1 MPDLDLSMPE
11 FKVPG
16 VPGYTPPFG
25 TKKSDGEPLTTE
37 EVIKNMELLGAG
49 DVQTV
54 NIDKEA
60 TSATYNIP
68 NLMSDVV
75 FFKPSFHSSGLGSL
89 TLKIGKAREG
99 VRMLI
104 DVHSIANLNL
114 RINLASPMVDKT
126 FSVFGLNSWLIT
138 YVGGTFVVQPAD
150 ALDNNGRLKMYAER
164 LATQVAVAG
173 CTLGKN
179 LGDLF
184 DAKDFGD
191 FLSAIHKFSQDK
203 DHNIQIGDYYDIPS
217 MTLEGNTISG
227 QNSNHRLRI
236 VVSGYNLFNRFNSLG
251 FSAQFLWTFQNVVFQ
266 KLMRQDGGNT
276 GYADS
281 YLHSF
286 LTTTFYQALFTA
298 SNNSPW
304 FFQTKRLLSTKN
316 NFTTQNCVV
325 FLPCEQEIF
334 GRQIYGD
341 DHLNTN
347 PGIQFPIY
355 RNSKYF
361 RVKSYN
367 GTYSSWWTSS
377 PRVDTNEYF
386 SSVDTNGNPDYTASN
401 TITVGVSPAFCTY

>member
-1 MPDLDLSMPE
+1 MPDLDLSLPE

-25 TKKSDGEPLTTE
+25 TKKPDGEPLTTE
-37 EVIKNMELLGAG
+37 EVIKNMEILGAG
-49 DVQTV
+49 DVKTV

-75 FFKPSFHSSGLGSL
+75 FFKPSFHSSGLGTL
-89 TLKIGKAREG
+89 ILKIGKAREG
-99 VRMLI
+99 VRILV
-104 DVHSIANLNL
+104 DVHSIGDVALK
-114 RINLASPMVDKT
+114 IDLASPEADNI
-126 FSVFGLNSWLIT
+126 FSINGLASWLFI
-138 YVGGTFVVQPAD
+138 YVGGTFVVQPVNAS
-150 ALDNNGRLKMYAER
+150 DNNERLRMYTEK
-164 LATQVAVAG
+164 LATQVAIAG

-184 DAKDFGD
+184 GSENFND
-191 FLSAIHKFSQDK
+191 FLSAIHGFSQSK
-203 DHNIQIGDYYDIPS
+203 SHNIQIGDYYDIPS
-217 MTLEGNTISG
+217 LTLEGNTISG
-227 QNSNHRLRI
+227 RDSNHNLRI
-236 VVSGYNLFNRFNSLG
+236 VVSGYNLFNRFNTLG
-251 FSAQFLWTFQNVVFQ
+251 FSRQILWTFQNVVFQ
-266 KLMRQDGGNT
+266 KLIRQDGTNA

-281 YLHSF
+281 YLHNF
-286 LTTTFYQALFTA
+286 LTTAFYQALFAA

-316 NFTTQNCVV
+316 NFTTQSCIV

-341 DHLNTN
+341 DHRNTN

-361 RVKSYN
+361 RVKSYK
-367 GTYSSWWTSS
+367 GSPSSWWTSS

-386 SSVDTNGNPDYTASN
+386 SSVDINGNPDFTAVN